1 MRRARVFAGLGG
13 IAFGALTVVGFA
25 LAGPPGGSYKVA
37 NIADYLAHSH
47 RPAVFPM
54 AVAVM
59 SCCWRD

>member
-37 NIADYLAHSH
+37 NITALRCSWLSISACSEL
-47 RPAVFPM
+47 
-54 AVAVM
+54 
-59 SCCWRD
+59 SG